1 MACLAQNSHDQFRM
15 HAAAALHSSAPSFT
29 ARISDA
35 PGLFATHKRRTAPR
49 VLRSA
54 VHATAMAAEAEKKPI
69 RSVLTGVEMFWMLL
83 MPASNVATIALISLS
98 AAGYVDLLHACA
110 AISAFYVLWALRNK
124 IFAGNKLEKGHLT
137 YGTVLAGALA
147 RNYALALVGV
157 ALVAGSIVYVLRVIL
172 PWPLSK
178 LAHGERRRAI
188 LPRNSGAISD
198 RLS

>member
-1 MACLAQNSHDQFRM
+1 
-15 HAAAALHSSAPSFT
+15 
-29 ARISDA
+29 
-35 PGLFATHKRRTAPR
+35 
-49 VLRSA
+49 
-54 VHATAMAAEAEKKPI
+54 MAAEAEKKPI

-83 MPASNVATIALISLS
+83 MPVSNFATIALVSLS

-110 AISAFYVLWALRNK
+110 AIAIFYVLWALRNK

-188 LPRNSGAISD
+188 LRNSAAQFW
-198 RLS
+198 RNL

>member
-1 MACLAQNSHDQFRM
+1 MAD
-15 HAAAALHSSAPSFT
+15 
-29 ARISDA
+29 
-35 PGLFATHKRRTAPR
+35 
-49 VLRSA
+49 
-54 VHATAMAAEAEKKPI
+54 EKKPI
-69 RSVLTGVEMFWMLL
+69 RGVLTGVEMFWMLL
-83 MPASNVATIALISLS
+83 MPVSNFATIALISLS

-188 LPRNSGAISD
+188 LPRNSAAQSLTACHDHYSAQQDEIARRHFQDLSGFDAGIARRARRAAGA
-198 RLS
+198 RARAGPRVGNL

>member
-1 MACLAQNSHDQFRM
+1 MAD
-15 HAAAALHSSAPSFT
+15 
-29 ARISDA
+29 
-35 PGLFATHKRRTAPR
+35 
-49 VLRSA
+49 
-54 VHATAMAAEAEKKPI
+54 EKKPI
-69 RSVLTGVEMFWMLL
+69 RGVLTGVEMFWMLL
-83 MPASNVATIALISLS
+83 MPASNVATIALVSMS

-110 AISAFYVLWALRNK
+110 AIAAFYVLWALRNK
-124 IFAGNKLEKGHLT
+124 IFGGNKLEKGHLT

-188 LPRNSGAISD
+188 LRNSAAQFSD

>member
-1 MACLAQNSHDQFRM
+1 
-15 HAAAALHSSAPSFT
+15 
-29 ARISDA
+29 
-35 PGLFATHKRRTAPR
+35 
-49 VLRSA
+49 
-54 VHATAMAAEAEKKPI
+54 MAAEAEKKPI